1 MIADD
6 SVNSSVNNFSSP
18 SGSDSEAHTTS
29 SHLKHKSIATRYSV
43 DLAANSNP
51 NSALTANSSSGSSI
65 SKENSDINSFDEFEQ
80 KVVKTRMK
88 RASKKL
94 EAELAHRRSLSE
106 NIITF
111 PLHTKPSDKARCHQM
126 QRQKSTIPAT
136 PDSPISSNLTLRKVA
151 ETMCLKD
158 PQYKPIRTDINGVKS
173 NPFTA
178 LAQLRGVKKIL
189 GANPRT
195 YAAGVGDLFS
205 SCFEM
210 TEPFFKEIANSM
222 QKAAKNNLEP
232 KSLPTSPNL
241 TRKFSAHE
249 LKLSPTTRNK
259 LESLCDNNEG
269 ENIFF
274 VLGIYF

>member
-6 SVNSSVNNFSSP
+6 NVNSSGNNFSSP
-18 SGSDSEAHTTS
+18 SGSDSEVQPEAAS
-29 SHLKHKSIATRYSV
+29 CHLKHKSIVNNATTKRYSM
-43 DLAANSNP
+43 DSAANSNP
-51 NSALTANSSSGSSI
+51 NKMTTVNNSSSGPSI
-65 SKENSDINSFDEFEQ
+65 FKENNDLNSLDEFEH

-94 EAELAHRRSLSE
+94 EAELQHRRSLSE

-126 QRQKSTIPAT
+126 QRQNSVIPPT
-136 PDSPISSNLTLRKVA
+136 PESPITSNLTLRKVA

-158 PQYKPIRTDINGVKS
+158 PQYKPIRTDHNGVKS

-222 QKAAKNNLEP
+222 QKGTKNSMEP

-241 TRKFSAHE
+241 TRKVTTHE

-269 ENIFF
+269 
-274 VLGIYF
+274 

>member
-6 SVNSSVNNFSSP
+6 SVNSSGNNFSSP
-18 SGSDSEAHTTS
+18 SGSDTEVQPHDTS
-29 SHLKHKSIATRYSV
+29 CHLKYKSIVNNATTKRYSM
-43 DLAANSNP
+43 DSAANSNP
-51 NSALTANSSSGSSI
+51 NKMTTVNSSLGSNNF
-65 SKENSDINSFDEFEQ
+65 KENSDLHSLDEFET
-80 KVVKTRMK
+80 KGVKTRLK
-88 RASKKL
+88 KSAKKL
-94 EAELAHRRSLSE
+94 EAELQHRRSLSE

-126 QRQKSTIPAT
+126 QRQNSVIP
-136 PDSPISSNLTLRKVA
+136 PSPESPITSNLTLRKVA

-158 PQYKPIRTDINGVKS
+158 PQYKPIRTDQNGVKS

-195 YAAGVGDLFS
+195 YTAGVGDLFS

-222 QKAAKNNLEP
+222 QKATKNSLEP

-259 LESLCDNNEG
+259 LESLCDNHEG
-269 ENIFF
+269 W
-274 VLGIYF
+274 

>member
-1 MIADD
+1 MNLIADD
-6 SVNSSVNNFSSP
+6 SVNFSGNNFSSP
-18 SGSDSEAHTTS
+18 SGSDSEVLPQDTS
-29 SHLKHKSIATRYSV
+29 CHLKHKSIVSNTATKRYSV
-43 DLAANSNP
+43 DSATNSNP
-51 NSALTANSSSGSSI
+51 NKVTTTNSSSGSSI
-65 SKENSDINSFDEFEQ
+65 FKQNSDLNSLDEFEH

-94 EAELAHRRSLSE
+94 EAELQHRRSLSE

-126 QRQKSTIPAT
+126 QRQNSLIP
-136 PDSPISSNLTLRKVA
+136 PNPESPIASNLTLRKVA

-158 PQYKPIRTDINGVKS
+158 PQYKPIRTDHNGVKS

-222 QKAAKNNLEP
+222 QKATKNSMEP

-259 LESLCDNNEG
+259 LESLCENNEG
-269 ENIFF
+269 E
-274 VLGIYF
+274 Y

>member
-6 SVNSSVNNFSSP
+6 SVNSSNINFGSP
-18 SGSDSEAHTTS
+18 SGSDSEVQP
-29 SHLKHKSIATRYSV
+29 HLKHKNIVNNTSIKRYSV
-43 DLAANSNP
+43 DSAPNSNP
-51 NSALTANSSSGSSI
+51 ATTANSSSGSSL
-65 SKENSDINSFDEFEQ
+65 SKENSDIVDEFEH

-94 EAELAHRRSLSE
+94 EAELQHRRSLSE

-126 QRQKSTIPAT
+126 QRQNSIIPPT
-136 PDSPISSNLTLRKVA
+136 PESPISTNLTLRKVA

-158 PQYKPIRTDINGVKS
+158 PQYKPIRTDHNGVKS

-222 QKAAKNNLEP
+222 QKSNKNPLEP
-232 KSLPTSPNL
+232 KSLPTSPTL
-241 TRKFSAHE
+241 IRKFSAHE

-269 ENIFF
+269 NFNLYF
-274 VLGIYF
+274 KVLV